1 MPSKPPNGKLGRNM
15 RKARLNKGWSQ
26 LALAHKLGYRGA
38 NAGAIVSRFERGH
51 NRGMQTRCL
60 VRFAKVLGVGVE
72 ELM

>member
-1 MPSKPPNGKLGRNM
+1 M
-15 RKARLNKGWSQ
+15 RKARLRKDWSQ
-26 LALAHKLGYRGA
+26 LDLAHKLGYRGA

-51 NRGMQTRCL
+51 NKGMQTRCL

>member
-1 MPSKPPNGKLGRNM
+1 MPSKPPQGKLGKTM
-15 RKARLNKGWSQ
+15 RKARLRKDWSQ
-26 LALAHKLGYRGA
+26 LDLAHKLGYKGD

-51 NRGMQTRCL
+51 NKGMQTRCL